1 LKAVVLQES
10 ALMQVSAALKI
21 AKIQGAKWFYQAL
34 EISLVPMIVWDILA
48 KSVTA
53 CESWKRV
60 LF

>member
-34 EISLVPMIVWDILA
+34 EISLVPMIV
-48 KSVTA
+48 
-53 CESWKRV
+53 
-60 LF
+60 